1 MHCMEFC
8 GGGGGRFLT
17 LQVTSSEEEEE
28 EEEEEERLFNRAAP
42 ETTPFWRLFLVKLSL
57 KADAVNEEGWTLS
70 CTAEKVCT
78 VYVPTHA
85 NS

>member
-1 MHCMEFC
+1 MDSE
-8 GGGGGRFLT
+8 RDRA
-17 LQVTSSEEEEE
+17 EEEEE
-28 EEEEEERLFNRAAP
+28 ESLFNWAAP
-42 ETTPFWRLFLVKLSL
+42 ETTPLWRVFLIKLSL

-78 VYVPTHA
+78 VYVPTNA